1 MQWPFANN
9 TKRYALV
16 GERSRTLLA
25 IQNQNR
31 AGVTTVTPWG
41 WADCSLAEAK
51 SVHQVMANV
60 AAPKGTVALSLPL
73 EQFEVLSLTI
83 NKVPREV
90 VTKILPYH
98 ISKVFDE
105 PLSLFIYD
113 WQVVKELKDSLQLN
127 VFLFPVAMFQDIRNT
142 LNHYD
147 LSPTSLEPDV
157 FSACAYLESG
167 SRLQADEASM
177 IALLW
182 PQSISIAI
190 YDKETLVLTRNV
202 QLERPLQ
209 VHGSEVPSAAD
220 LEKRTDDQGLQ
231 EPGSSSVPADSLFD
245 SEQDDLLADFLI
257 AKKKEEEGA
266 SPSAALGPD
275 DQEFFTGLPEGPQAR
290 ATGDTWPEYL
300 SHVALELMRTRDYF
314 NSVVKGNQ
322 VKTVFVGGAE
332 DAWQPLSLEL
342 TNSLDINI
350 KHLMEPERATFGDPL
365 FEAVSIGVLS

>member
-16 GERSRTLLA
+16 GERSRSLLT

-31 AGVTTVTPWG
+31 AGVTTVTPLG
-41 WADCSLAEAK
+41 WTDCALAEAK
-51 SVHQVMANV
+51 GVHQVMANV
-60 AAPKGTVALSLPL
+60 ATPKGTVALSLPL

-90 VTKILPYH
+90 IAKILPYH

-127 VFLFPVAMFQDIRNT
+127 VFLFPAAMFQDLRTT

-147 LSPTSLEPDV
+147 LNPTSLEPDV
-157 FSACAYLESG
+157 FSACAYLEAG
-167 SRLQADEASM
+167 SQLQAGEASM

-182 PQSISIAI
+182 PKSISIAI

-202 QLERPLQ
+202 QLKKPLQ
-209 VHGSEVPSAAD
+209 VHGPKDLPPAD
-220 LEKRTDDQGLQ
+220 LEKRRDDQRLQ
-231 EPGSSSVPADSLFD
+231 EPDSASAPAASLFD
-245 SEQDDLLADFLI
+245 SDQDDLLADFLI
-257 AKKKEEEGA
+257 AKKKEAEGA
-266 SPSAALGPD
+266 AQEAAPGPN
-275 DQEFFTGLPEGPQAR
+275 DQEFFSGQPESPQDR
-290 ATGDTWPEYL
+290 ATGATWPAYL

-350 KHLMEPERATFGDPL
+350 KHLMAPERATFGDPL